1 MKKIAHELR
10 YRDPPN
16 NPKLIILNLANNH
29 ITKDGAGHIG
39 EMLRTNRSVNFNFSL
54 STTL

>member
-1 MKKIAHELR
+1 MRKIAHELR

-29 ITKDGAGHIG
+29 ITKDGAGDLG
-39 EMLRTNRSVNFNFSL
+39 KMLRTNR
-54 STTL
+54 